1 MSQEKQKTTIQ
12 INQKERQIIMK
23 RFLIGLV
30 AVAGLVASV
39 LAVATSTANP
49 TSGQSS
55 GTIILENIGGTY
67 PDPFGQLRT
76 AAGVTVTVATV
87 GGCDAGNLAPSNNG
101 VFSLPGQGTPGGPN
115 AIAST
120 GLLNPRCS
128 WTVSAVNPGDSC
140 AVDIILRESD
150 GTEIGRES
158 DGSVTLSGLNT
169 GRLVYGASNTAVTNI
184 AFFVNVAI
192 STEAA
197 AGLNAIEGVSGHSA
211 SPGNCVQLFQSRAS
225 ITVPGTGSNGVS
237 AYAGIEFTVAYSSTQ
252 TGCIA
257 TGADTFV
264 VGRTLSSTT
273 PPTAT
278 VGRKT
283 GTTQPSLI
291 SRTRAEAARGAVGAY
306 CRYTA
311 NVTPVLPENTNLGR
325 SSFSVQESVD
335 GGAATT
341 IANGVISGGSDVEGA
356 SPTKVYT
363 VVAAYTAITV
373 KIKVTTVFPSDEI
386 FTTADRVDYTI
397 GINAPCGGY
406 LNLLPSGFGSQ
417 GDSASSQV
425 FPGTT
430 LVYGED
436 LRPLTVGVTDS
447 RTYRV
452 DAYADARGSR
462 VCSVTVSERNG
473 PDRCSVVG
481 GESQTMSYSAGAT
494 ELAFEFNHTCDA
506 VATAGGDAADG
517 GSGTPPAPPNIGL
530 GDENTDEATPV
541 GPPTDAF
548 TG

>member
-1 MSQEKQKTTIQ
+1 
-12 INQKERQIIMK
+12 MK

-39 LAVATSTANP
+39 LAVATSAASP
-49 TSGQSS
+49 TSGQTQPAGSILIENNYQLAPQDIAGGQPYTMAQQTLLSS
-55 GTIILENIGGTY
+55 IT
-67 PDPFGQLRT
+67 
-76 AAGVTVTVATV
+76 VTVTTI
-87 GGCDAGNLAPSNNG
+87 GGCDPGNLAPANNG
-101 VFSLPGQGTPGGPN
+101 VFSLPGKTRNSDPN
-115 AIAST
+115 SVAST

-128 WTVSAVNPGDSC
+128 WTVAASNPGNSC
-140 AVDIILRESD
+140 AVQIVADDDNNDDTDGDGTLREVGED
-150 GTEIGRES
+150 ILAL
-158 DGSVTLSGLNT
+158 SVTGSLVLAGLNQ
-169 GRLVYGASNTAVTNI
+169 GRLVVPSAPARGVTNI
-184 AFFVNVAI
+184 RVTLLRTDCV
-192 STEAA
+192 STFA
-197 AGLNAIEGVSGHSA
+197 AGV
-211 SPGNCVQLFQSRAS
+211 S

-237 AYAGIEFTVAYSSTQ
+237 AYAGTEFTVAYSSTQ
-252 TGCIA
+252 TGCA
-257 TGADTFV
+257 ASGADTFV

-273 PPTAT
+273 PPAAT
-278 VGRKT
+278 VARKA
-283 GTTQPSLI
+283 GTTQPRLVSQ
-291 SRTRAEAARGAVGAY
+291 TRAEAAKGASGTF
-306 CRYTA
+306 CQYTVD
-311 NVTPVLPENTNLGR
+311 VTPALPENTNLGR
-325 SSFSVQESVD
+325 SSLAVNESIDGATATRVVNGILS
-335 GGAATT
+335 GGA
-341 IANGVISGGSDVEGA
+341 DVLDP

-373 KIKVTTVFPSDEI
+373 KIKVTTVFPSDEV

-425 FPGTT
+425 FPGAT

-436 LRPLTVGVTDS
+436 LRPLTVGVTDT

-481 GESQTMSYSAGAT
+481 GESQTQSYSAGAT

-506 VATAGGDAADG
+506 VAAAGGDATDS
-517 GSGTPPAPPNIGL
+517 GSGTPPAPPDIGL
-530 GDENTDEATPV
+530 GEEDTDEATPV
-541 GPPTDAF
+541 GPGDERF

>member
-1 MSQEKQKTTIQ
+1 
-12 INQKERQIIMK
+12 MK

-39 LAVATSTANP
+39 LAVATSAASP
-49 TSGQSS
+49 TSGQTQPPGSILIENDYQLAPQALPSQPLTEAQQTLLSS
-55 GTIILENIGGTY
+55 IT
-67 PDPFGQLRT
+67 
-76 AAGVTVTVATV
+76 VTVTPI
-87 GGCDAGNLAPSNNG
+87 GGCDPGNLAPANNG
-101 VFSLPGQGTPGGPN
+101 VFSLPGKTRNSDPN
-115 AIAST
+115 SVAST

-128 WTVSAVNPGDSC
+128 WTVTASNPGNSC
-140 AVDIILRESD
+140 AVQITADDDNDPSSNISL
-150 GTEIGRES
+150 
-158 DGSVTLSGLNT
+158 SVTGSLVLAGLNQ
-169 GRLVYGASNTAVTNI
+169 GRLVVPSAPTRGVTNI
-184 AFFVNVAI
+184 RVTLLRTDCVTTF
-192 STEAA
+192 A
-197 AGLNAIEGVSGHSA
+197 AGV
-211 SPGNCVQLFQSRAS
+211 S

-237 AYAGIEFTVAYSSTQ
+237 AYAGTEFTVAYSSTQ
-252 TGCIA
+252 TGCA
-257 TGADTFV
+257 ASGTDTFV
-264 VGRTLSSTT
+264 VGRTLTSST
-273 PPTAT
+273 PPAAT
-278 VGRKT
+278 VARKA
-283 GTTQPSLI
+283 GTTQPRLVSQ
-291 SRTRAEAARGAVGAY
+291 TRAEAAKGASGTF
-306 CRYTA
+306 CQYTA
-311 NVTPVLPENTNLGR
+311 DVTPALPENTNLGR
-325 SSFSVQESVD
+325 SSLAVNESIDGATATRVVNGMLS
-335 GGAATT
+335 GGA
-341 IANGVISGGSDVEGA
+341 DVLDP

-373 KIKVTTVFPSDEI
+373 KIKVTTVFPSDEV

-425 FPGTT
+425 FPGAT

-436 LRPLTVGVTDS
+436 LRPLTVGVTDT

-452 DAYADARGSR
+452 DAYADTRGSR

-506 VATAGGDAADG
+506 VAAAGGDAADG
-517 GSGTPPAPPNIGL
+517 GSGTPPAPPPL
-530 GDENTDEATPV
+530 DLDGDATTDEATPV

>member
-1 MSQEKQKTTIQ
+1 
-12 INQKERQIIMK
+12 MK

-101 VFSLPGQGTPGGPN
+101 VFNLPGQGTPGGPN

-140 AVDIILRESD
+140 GVDIIMRESD

-169 GRLVYGASNTAVTNI
+169 GRLVYGSSNTAVTNI
-184 AFFVNVAI
+184 AFFVNLAI
-192 STEAA
+192 SAEVA
-197 AGLNAIEGVSGHSA
+197 AGLNNLDGISGVNA
-211 SPGNCVQLFQSRAS
+211 SQGSCVGVFQPDAR

-237 AYAGIEFTVAYSSTQ
+237 AYAGTEFTVTYSSTQ

-257 TGADTFV
+257 TGVDTFV
-264 VGRTLSSTT
+264 VGRTLTSST
-273 PPTAT
+273 PPVAT
-278 VGRKT
+278 VARKT
-283 GTTQPSLI
+283 GTSQPSLI
-291 SRTRAEAARGAVGAY
+291 SQTRAEAAKGATGAV
-306 CRYTA
+306 CQYTS
-311 NVTPVLPENTNLGR
+311 NVTPILPENTNLGR
-325 SSFSVQESVD
+325 SSSYVEESVS
-335 GGAATT
+335 GAAATRVT
-341 IANGVISGGSDVEGA
+341 NGILSGGSDVVLP
-356 SPTKVYT
+356 SPDKVYT
-363 VVAAYTAITV
+363 VVAVYTAITV

-452 DAYADARGSR
+452 DAYADAQGSR

-506 VATAGGDAADG
+506 VAAAGGDAADG
-517 GSGTPPAPPNIGL
+517 GSGTPPAPPDIGL
-530 GDENTDEATPV
+530 GDEGTDEATPV